1 MIKLKAS
8 HFVIFIMLLQSIALE
23 YVSWQPGKDSIIL
36 MWLFLLAG
44 EWAMMVIMANNK
56 HPHETEALRHE
67 WDTAEGVQHFKK
79 LPYFAYKIITLAF
92 D

>member
-1 MIKLKAS
+1 MKLKAS
-8 HFVIFIMLLQSIALE
+8 HFVIVIMLLQSIALE
-23 YVSWQPGKDSIIL
+23 YTSWQPGKDSIIA

-44 EWAMMVIMANNK
+44 EWAMMVIMAYQKN
-56 HPHETEALRHE
+56 PQGAEALHRE
-67 WDTAEGVQHFKK
+67 YQAAEGVSHLTR